1 MAERPRLRSVGTEPG
16 PDPPSS
22 MFRVLCTDYPQLP
35 RRVVGEV
42 LARVYGAA
50 WQTSEGS
57 LAPEQTETASRALLD
72 AICVR
77 SAEATRRTGRNA
89 AGLHPLE
96 VEGPRPVGA
105 TDLGEAL
112 EPTRVRGAPS
122 RVERLAG
129 AIEARARARGIPT
142 GLNLLCE
149 AATDHL
155 GLAAVAVSVP
165 GGLLSAQTVGVAGAL
180 ARPLEE
186 RQVILGEGPS
196 TDGLRFGTPV
206 FVEDLTD
213 FQQQARWP
221 MYAAKAI
228 EAGIR
233 AQYVLPMQVGA
244 AHFGVLV
251 LYLDRPGGLWLA
263 ELADARVFAELAL
276 GWLIDD
282 VAGYGPETDGRTCTP
297 FLDDR
302 SEIHQ
307 ATGMVAVQ
315 LGVDLSTALVRL
327 RAHAFAHDRLLSEIA
342 VAVVA
347 RTLRFRSDE
356 IQDGHEFEESP

>member
-1 MAERPRLRSVGTEPG
+1 
-16 PDPPSS
+16 
-22 MFRVLCTDYPQLP
+22 
-35 RRVVGEV
+35 
-42 LARVYGAA
+42 
-50 WQTSEGS
+50 
-57 LAPEQTETASRALLD
+57 
-72 AICVR
+72 
-77 SAEATRRTGRNA
+77 
-89 AGLHPLE
+89 
-96 VEGPRPVGA
+96 
-105 TDLGEAL
+105 
-112 EPTRVRGAPS
+112 
-122 RVERLAG
+122 VERLAG
-129 AIEARARARGIPT
+129 AIEARGRDRGIPA

-149 AATDHL
+149 AVAEHL
-155 GLAAVAVSVP
+155 NLAAVAVSVP

-196 TDGLRFGTPV
+196 TDGLRFGTAV

-213 FQQQARWP
+213 CQQQARWP
-221 MYAAKAI
+221 MYAAKAA

-251 LYLDRPGGLWLA
+251 LYLDRPGGLWPT

-282 VAGYGPETDGRTCTP
+282 VSGSGTETDNRTCTP

-302 SEIHQ
+302 AEIHQ

-327 RAHAFAHDRLLSEIA
+327 RAHAFAQDRLLSEVA

-347 RTLRFRSDE
+347 RTLRFRPDE
-356 IQDGHEFEESP
+356 IHDGNEFEESS